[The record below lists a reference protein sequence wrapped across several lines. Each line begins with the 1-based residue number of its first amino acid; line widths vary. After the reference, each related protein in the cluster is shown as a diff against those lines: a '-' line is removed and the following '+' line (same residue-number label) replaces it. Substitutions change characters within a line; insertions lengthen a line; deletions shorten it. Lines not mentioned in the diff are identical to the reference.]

1 MFWEEKRMKLE
12 RGGRGLSTE
21 GEGLFDNQAGGQA
34 RGGAVT
40 GLRLPVTNGT
50 GKAAWQTTQER
61 SFRGGDDS

>member
-1 MFWEEKRMKLE
+1 MKLE

-21 GEGLFDNQAGGQA
+21 GEGLFDNQVGGQA

-61 SFRGGDDS
+61 RFRGRMIHESE